1 MASKTQWLILWQ
13 VIKYGYGYNGYGKS
27 ERVSISGY
35 GYNGKS

>member
-27 ERVSISGY
+27 ERVLLKVSGY
-35 GYNGKS
+35 GK